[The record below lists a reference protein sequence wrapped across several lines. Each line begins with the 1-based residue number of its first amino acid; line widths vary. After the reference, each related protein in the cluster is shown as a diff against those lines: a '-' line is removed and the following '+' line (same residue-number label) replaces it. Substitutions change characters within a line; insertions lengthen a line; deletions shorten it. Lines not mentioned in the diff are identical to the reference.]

1 MIRILDIESLLDFY
15 INKGKN
21 QYEQNI
27 EHLRNLE
34 AVNIKLNERKI
45 EKFDPDYNRVLQ
57 NNWKFW

>member
-45 EKFDPDYNRVLQ
+45 EKFDPDYNRVLY